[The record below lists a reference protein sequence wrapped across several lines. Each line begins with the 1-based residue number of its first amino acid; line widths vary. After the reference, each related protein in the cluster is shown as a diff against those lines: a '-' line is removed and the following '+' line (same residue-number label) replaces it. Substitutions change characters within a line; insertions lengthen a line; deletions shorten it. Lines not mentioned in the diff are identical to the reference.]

1 MTWVNLK
8 KVEAA
13 VEHRIMVLINARS
26 ERGFPIDA
34 INRYFEA
41 GGLQSK
47 ILEVDVPGWLQLAAQ
62 KRKNRVNKVIR
73 QLVLAGRARVVREN
87 GAVVDFQKKPYGDGI
102 WPSDRLIPLNVLDR
116 IVFSLE
122 NDDAEQAAAGE

>member
-47 ILEVDVPGWLQLAAQ
+47 VLEVDIPGWLQLGAH
-62 KRKNRVNKVIR
+62 KRKNRVNKIVR
-73 QLVLAGRARVVREN
+73 RLVLAGRARIVREN
-87 GAVVDFQKKPYGDGI
+87 GEIVDFRKKPYGDGFQ
-102 WPSDRLIPLNVLDR
+102 PADRLVPLNVLDR

-122 NDDAEQAAAGE
+122 NDDAEEAAAGE

>member
-26 ERGFPIDA
+26 ERGMPIDA

-47 ILEVDVPGWLQLAAQ
+47 VLEVDIPGWLQLAAQ

-73 QLVLAGRARVVREN
+73 QLVLAGRARIVREN
-87 GAVVDFQKKPYGDGI
+87 GAVVDFRKQPYGDQLCM
-102 WPSDRLIPLNVLDR
+102 SDRLIPLNVLDK
-116 IVFSLE
+116 IVFALE
-122 NDDAEQAAAGE
+122 NDDAEEAAAGE